1 MPRRSQAAAA
11 VDVLRAH
18 GVLIDAGIMAK
29 VFAKKPS
36 TKRAASTAVDETR
49 AIEPTSGQKVGL
61 LAVVRDL
68 LTDTKRTSRLNS
80 LGAVGSRMLLLPGGN
95 LWQLTLVANSE
106 RPNRS
111 YTCVIRPAL
120 SWHATQRTRWCSPS
134 SRHGSQV
141 HAQCGW

>member
-68 LTDTKRTSRLNS
+68 LTDTKNEPSQFTRC
-80 LGAVGSRMLLLPGGN
+80 GG
-95 LWQLTLVANSE
+95 LEDATVA
-106 RPNRS
+106 RRKP
-111 YTCVIRPAL
+111 L
-120 SWHATQRTRWCSPS
+120 AT
-134 SRHGSQV
+134 HIG
-141 HAQCGW
+141 G